1 MSDRTGELLVGAA
14 VIVGGICII
23 LSGIFLFLLLP

>member
-1 MSDRTGELLVGAA
+1 MVGAHIKNQ

-23 LSGIFLFLLLP
+23 GGDGGGVDFLG

>member
-23 LSGIFLFLLLP
+23 ASVIFLLLLLP